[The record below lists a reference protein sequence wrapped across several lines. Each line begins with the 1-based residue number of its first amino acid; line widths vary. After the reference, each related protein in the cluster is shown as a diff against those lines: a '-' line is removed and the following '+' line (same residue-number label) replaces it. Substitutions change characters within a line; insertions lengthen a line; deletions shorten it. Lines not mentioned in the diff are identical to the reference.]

1 MGVIMQN
8 YFDNEIK
15 NIERELLALKTASTV
30 SSIPL
35 ELKQK
40 TIQISIPLHLSI
52 YQTTATG
59 AVAYKIVSDGDLIIY
74 PYLSWYFENIYDV
87 NVEGEIRYLRLAN
100 LYQDGAPVVLI
111 RARGSEEDIKKMVG
125 GESITL
131 TAKLTVVAT
140 RDFTLEKIYEK

>member
-1 MGVIMQN
+1 MQN

-35 ELKQK
+35 ELIQRSV
-40 TIQISIPLHLSI
+40 QISIPLQLSI

-59 AVAYKIVSDGDLIIY
+59 AVAYKIVSDEDLIVY
-74 PYLSWYFENIYDV
+74 PYLSWYYENIYDIEV
-87 NVEGEIRYLRLAN
+87 TGEHRYLRMMSLF
-100 LYQDGAPVVLI
+100 QDGAPLI
-111 RARGSEEDIKKMVG
+111 FINARGSENDIQRMIG

-131 TAKLTVVAT
+131 TANLTVVAT
-140 RDFTLEKIYEK
+140 RNFTMEKVYEK

>member
-1 MGVIMQN
+1 MQN

-35 ELKQK
+35 ELTEQS
-40 TIQISIPLHLSI
+40 TQLSIPLYLSI

-74 PYLSWYFENIYDV
+74 PYLSWYYEDIYDV
-87 NVEGEIRYLRLAN
+87 DVQGEIRYLKLAN

-111 RARGSEEDIKKMVG
+111 QARGSEEDIKKMVG

-131 TAKLTVVAT
+131 TATLTVVAT

>member
-1 MGVIMQN
+1 MQN

-35 ELKQK
+35 ELIQHSV
-40 TIQISIPLHLSI
+40 QISIPLQLSV

-59 AVAYKIVSDGDLIIY
+59 AVAYKIVSDEDLIVY
-74 PYLSWYFENIYDV
+74 PYLSWYYENIYDIEV
-87 NVEGEIRYLRLAN
+87 TGEHRYLRMMSLF
-100 LYQDGAPVVLI
+100 QDGAPLI
-111 RARGSEEDIKKMVG
+111 FINARGSENDIQRMIG

-131 TAKLTVVAT
+131 TANLTVVAT
-140 RDFTLEKIYEK
+140 RNFTMEKVYEK

>member
-1 MGVIMQN
+1 MQN

-35 ELKQK
+35 ELIQRSV
-40 TIQISIPLHLSI
+40 QISIPLQLSV

-59 AVAYKIVSDGDLIIY
+59 AVAYKIVSDEDLIVY
-74 PYLSWYFENIYDV
+74 PYLSWYYENIYDIEV
-87 NVEGEIRYLRLAN
+87 TGEHRYLRMMSLF
-100 LYQDGAPVVLI
+100 QDKAPLI
-111 RARGSEEDIKKMVG
+111 LINARGSENDIQRMIG

-131 TAKLTVVAT
+131 TANLTVVAT
-140 RDFTLEKIYEK
+140 RNFTMEKVYEK

>member
-1 MGVIMQN
+1 MQN

-35 ELKQK
+35 ELIQRSV
-40 TIQISIPLHLSI
+40 QISIPLQLSI

-59 AVAYKIVSDGDLIIY
+59 AVAYKIVSDEDLIVY
-74 PYLSWYFENIYDV
+74 PYLSWYYENIYDIEV
-87 NVEGEIRYLRLAN
+87 TGEHRYLRTMSLF
-100 LYQDGAPVVLI
+100 QDGAPLI
-111 RARGSEEDIKKMVG
+111 LINARGSENDIQRMIG

-131 TAKLTVVAT
+131 TANLTVVAT
-140 RDFTLEKIYEK
+140 RNFTMEKVYEK

>member
-59 AVAYKIVSDGDLIIY
+59 AVAYKIVSDGGLIIY

-125 GESITL
+125 GKSITL

>member
-1 MGVIMQN
+1 MQN

-35 ELKQK
+35 ELIQHSV
-40 TIQISIPLHLSI
+40 QISIPLQLSI

-59 AVAYKIVSDGDLIIY
+59 AVAYKIVSDEDLIVY
-74 PYLSWYFENIYDV
+74 PYLSWYYENIYDIEV
-87 NVEGEIRYLRLAN
+87 TGEHRYLRMMN
-100 LYQDGAPVVLI
+100 LFQDGAPLI
-111 RARGSEEDIKKMVG
+111 FINARGSENDIQRMIG

-131 TAKLTVVAT
+131 TATLTVVAT
-140 RDFTLEKIYEK
+140 RNFTMEKVYGK

>member
-35 ELKQK
+35 DLVQHS
-40 TIQISIPLHLSI
+40 IQISVTLHLSV

-59 AVAYKIVSDGDLIIY
+59 AVAYRIISDEELIIY
-74 PYLSWYFENIYDV
+74 PYLSWYFEDIYDI
-87 NVEGEIRYLRLAN
+87 EKQGEIRYLRLAN
-100 LYQDGAPVVLI
+100 LYQNGEHVILVN
-111 RARGSEEDIKKMVG
+111 ARGSENDISSMIG
-125 GESITL
+125 GASVTL
-131 TAKLTVVAT
+131 NATMTVVAT
-140 RDFTLEKIYEK
+140 REFRIEKIYEK